1 MNFIINI
8 SVCFILSF
16 LIGLERQWQRRI
28 TGLRTNVLVS
38 IGACL
43 FTIINVK
50 IGTSSDM
57 TRVAAQVV
65 SGIGF
70 LGAGVILKD
79 GTHIKG
85 LNTAATLWCTAA
97 IGVLC
102 AYGYLEE
109 AIIGTIFV
117 LLSNILLR
125 ALGFKML
132 DKNINNDSNY
142 VINLVCKEKY
152 AKEYRNNMIEWLS
165 KTTMTEAGLDQI
177 EVGTDKIKIVLFVN
191 SRNSILVE
199 EKVSEFSKDENVL
212 SISWK
217 AVDEEY
223 KKAMET
229 DDI

>member
-1 MNFIINI
+1 MSFILNI

-43 FTIINVK
+43 FTLVNVK
-50 IGTSSDM
+50 IGASSDM

-102 AYGYLEE
+102 AYGYLTE
-109 AIIGTIFV
+109 AIVGTSFV

-132 DKNINNDSNY
+132 DKNINNDSKY
-142 VINLVCKEKY
+142 MITLTCKEKDISG
-152 AKEYRNNMIEWLS
+152 YRHNIIEWIS
-165 KTTMTEAGLDQI
+165 KTTMSEVGLEQV
-177 EVGTDKIKIVLFVN
+177 EVGTDKIKLILFIN
-191 SRNSILVE
+191 SRNSVLIE
-199 EKVSEFSKDENVL
+199 EKVSELSKDEKILAIN
-212 SISWK
+212 WK
-217 AVDEEY
+217 AINEEY